1 MKAVIYARFSSHN
14 QREESIDGQLRVCN
28 EFAKSNKIEV
38 IGNYIDRAIS
48 AKTDNR
54 PEFQRMIRD
63 SYAHQFEAVIVYEL
77 DRFSRNRYDSAIYKA
92 KLKKNGVRVMS
103 AEERITNNPDDPT
116 SIIMESL
123 LEGMAEYYSAEL
135 AQKVLRGMEQNA
147 LESRGTG
154 GTLPLGYRMT
164 PDHHFEV
171 DPVNAAVVRKIFS
184 DYANGKSQ
192 KEIIRSLNQQGA
204 RTSSGRPFSNNSFA
218 CLLHNEKYIGTYKFG
233 SITVPNG
240 IPAIVDKD
248 VYDKVQLRLKSNK
261 RAPARSKANVDY
273 LLTGKL
279 FCGKCCGNMVGEC
292 GRSHNGETYHY
303 YKCAN
308 HKRGRN
314 CKAPSVRKDWIE
326 SSVVSETVHNVL
338 TDDMIEVISSNAV
351 DLQNRE
357 QDKSILNGLKQKL
370 KEKEKAISNLVKA
383 IEAGTFSPS
392 IQERLSA
399 LEEEKDGI
407 EGKIAM
413 EQIKKPFITADQV
426 RFYLEHFRHGD
437 IKNKSYCH
445 DIVDTFVRAVYV
457 FDDKYYITYYY
468 TDDPS
473 HQPPPDSSDLKC
485 FAPPCMRKSVK
496 GFPHFFGSIINVG
509 VQRIEL

>member
-14 QREESIDGQLRVCN
+14 QREESIDGQLRECN
-28 EFAKSNKIEV
+28 EFAKNNKIEV

-63 SYAHQFEAVIVYEL
+63 SCAHQWDAIIVYEL
-77 DRFSRNRYDSAIYKA
+77 DRFARNRYDSAIYKA

-103 AEERITNNPDDPT
+103 AKERITNNPDDPT

-135 AQKVLRGMEQNA
+135 AQKVMRGMEQNA
-147 LESRGTG
+147 LEARGTG

-164 PDHHFEV
+164 PDHRFEI
-171 DPVNAAVVRKIFS
+171 DPVNATVVRKIFS
-184 DYANGKSQ
+184 DYADGKT
-192 KEIIRSLNQQGA
+192 KAEIIRSLNQQGA
-204 RTSSGRPFSNNSFA
+204 HTSFNRPFSYNSFSR
-218 CLLHNEKYIGTYKFG
+218 LLHNEKYIGMYKFG
-233 SITVPNG
+233 SITIPDG

-248 VYDKVQLRLKSNK
+248 VYDKVQCRLKMNK
-261 RAPARSKANVDY
+261 NAPARSKANVDY

-279 FCGKCCGNMVGEC
+279 FCGKCSGTMVGES
-292 GRSHNGETYHY
+292 GRSHCGDKYYY
-303 YKCAN
+303 YKCKNTKHVHSCDA
-308 HKRGRN
+308 HTI
-314 CKAPSVRKDWIE
+314 RKDWIE
-326 SSVVSETVHNVL
+326 SAVVYETVQNVL
-338 TDDMIEVISSNAV
+338 TDEMIEVISNNAV

-357 QDKSILNGLKQKL
+357 QDKSILNGLKQRL
-370 KEKEKAISNLVKA
+370 REKEKAITNLVKA

-399 LEEEKDGI
+399 LEKEKDGI
-407 EGKIAM
+407 EGEIAI
-413 EQIKKPFITADQV
+413 EQIEKPFITANQV

-437 IKNKSYCH
+437 INNIAYCH
-445 DIVDTFVRAVYV
+445 DIIDVFVRAVYV

-468 TDDPS
+468 TNDPS
-473 HQPPPDSSDLKC
+473 RQVPPNGSDLKC
-485 FAPPCMRKSVK
+485 YAPPK
-496 GFPHFFGSIINVG
+496 
-509 VQRIEL
+509 